1 LALDTE
7 TRVKLA
13 FIYGI
18 RSMKNFIQRVVYE
31 YELVFG
37 EGKTEVGGG
46 WHSGLSVRVVPE
58 TAYLKRF
65 IWDAPS
71 GTLYL
76 GRVSARGQSIRAPE
90 SLMTCPH
97 FTPSLLM

>member
-37 EGKTEVGGG
+37 EGKTEVGGRG
-46 WHSGLSVRVVPE
+46 GIAVCPC
-58 TAYLKRF
+58 
-65 IWDAPS
+65 
-71 GTLYL
+71 GLYL
-76 GRVSARGQSIRAPE
+76 
-90 SLMTCPH
+90 
-97 FTPSLLM
+97 